1 MNFIRRW
8 LSLIITCVLSVAFA
22 SAGALLTN
30 LDEWYFNLQQ
40 PSWKPPDEAF
50 GLIWSLIF
58 AFCAAAAW
66 LSWNNALQNQQ
77 KRMLWVLYLLN
88 GALNVLWSVLYFQLH
103 RPDWSLWECLP
114 LWLSVLSLIIY
125 QWPLSKP
132 ASLMVI
138 PYLIW
143 VSLAALLNWQTVLL
157 NGY

>member
-8 LSLIITCVLSVAFA
+8 LSLIITCTLSVAFA
-22 SAGALLTN
+22 IAGALLTN

-58 AFCAAAAW
+58 ALCAAAAW
-66 LSWNNALQNQQ
+66 LSWNSATQAKE
-77 KRMLWVLYLLN
+77 KRTLWVLYLFN
-88 GALNVLWSVLYFQLH
+88 GALNVLWSILYFQLH

-114 LWLSVLSLIIY
+114 LWLSVLSLIVY
-125 QWPLSKP
+125 QWPLSRA
-132 ASLMVI
+132 ASWMVF
-138 PYLIW
+138 PYLVW
-143 VSLAALLNWQTVLL
+143 VSLAALLNWQTVVL